1 MIALRRF
8 TEAGIARF
16 AEVLDELREGKNP
29 DVAALVADESLA
41 ERLSEDDVVDVVPFE
56 NRRAAAEH
64 MDQLLL
70 PFESQLGDVERDR
83 GLWAWLAAAWIDIIA
98 SKDDSGRRK
107 IGASARW
114 IPVTDDYRKYYRH
127 LLAGPFRIYRAHRDN
142 PDRAMAVLATEVG
155 SPGEVVEQLASRQE
169 IVTNRNL
176 LDAITELYY
185 DAESGSL
192 KRGAAGKDAGGARR
206 LAGDI
211 LVQLDLTWDIY
222 GMDSGE
228 ILALLPDEFDRFR
241 EAS

>member
-1 MIALRRF
+1 MILLRRF

-16 AEVLDELREGKNP
+16 AEVIDELRAGNDA
-29 DVAALVADESLA
+29 DVAALLVDESLTQ
-41 ERLSEDDVVDVVPFE
+41 RLSEDDVVDVVPFE

-64 MDQLLL
+64 LDRLLV

-98 SKDDSGRRK
+98 PKNDSGRRK

-185 DAESGSL
+185 EPESGSL

-222 GMDSGE
+222 GMDPGE
-228 ILALLPDEFDRFR
+228 ILALLPEEFDRFR